1 MPGSPVYLR
10 DMTSTSARAHWHSFQ
25 CFGVKTPGE
34 NVEDA
39 DIISVMDFDL
49 SGNFLA
55 TGDKGGRVVLFE
67 RHHNPEETNHSLNPD
82 VRTPQTRPH
91 SVGFRY
97 LTEFQSHLPEFDYL
111 KSLEIEEKINCVRW
125 CRSYNTSKM
134 LLSANDKT
142 IKLWRVSS
150 SNRRLKHMSSFS
162 SDLSS
167 SVGGFKSGLHFSSS
181 SSSISGGGTKSRQ
194 ASLIGA
200 FRDEP
205 DLELSEN
212 SLNGVSKV
220 AMEEE
225 EEEVNETIESKNL
238 RVFGNAHAYHINSIS
253 VNSDQETFLSSDDL
267 RIHLWNLEV
276 TNTTFNIVDLKP
288 DNMED
293 LTEVIT
299 CSECHPQHC
308 FLFAYSSSKGLSRL
322 VDRRQRAL
330 CDYEDSA
337 LLFESP
343 ELPQDHSLFSEI
355 VNSISDLKFSGD
367 GRYLLTRDYLTLKL
381 WDLNM
386 NTCPVQIFNVNDHL
400 RGKLYDLYECDRIF
414 DKFTCALSHDGQRC
428 MTGSYDG
435 YFRVFEQFDKTSEWV
450 NIENTSS
457 LSLSESPEGTYVQEN
472 ERTDCYFKGNC
483 EGLLP
488 NEDVDVTNLS
498 LADNVYQLAWHPHE
512 DIAAVA
518 ASNTFYMFA
527 HSA

>member
-1 MPGSPVYLR
+1 MPGSPVYIGN
-10 DMTSTSARAHWHSFQ
+10 MTSNRPQWHSYQ
-25 CFGVKTPGE
+25 CFGVRTPGE
-34 NVEDA
+34 KVDDA
-39 DIISVMDFDL
+39 DIISTMEFDT

-67 RHHNPEETNHSLNPD
+67 RNHNHDEPNIDFNPNIRDSPNKPLTND
-82 VRTPQTRPH
+82 
-91 SVGFRY
+91 FRY
-97 LTEFQSHLPEFDYL
+97 LTEIQSHLPEFDYL
-111 KSLEIEEKINCVRW
+111 KSLEIDEKINCVRW

-142 IKLWRVSS
+142 IKLWRVS
-150 SNRRLKHMSSFS
+150 NRRSRH
-162 SDLSS
+162 LSNFNRELPS
-167 SVGGFKSGLHFSSS
+167 IGGCKSGLHCSSS
-181 SSSISGGGTKSRQ
+181 LTRGNKTRQ
-194 ASLIGA
+194 TSLIGA
-200 FRDEP
+200 FRD
-205 DLELSEN
+205 DADFELSGD
-212 SLNGVSKV
+212 SLDGLSKV

-225 EEEVNETIESKNL
+225 GEGEEVDDEDESSIETKSL

-308 FLFAYSSSKGLSRL
+308 FLFAYSSSKGLTRL

-343 ELPQDHSLFSEI
+343 EQPHDHSLFSEI
-355 VNSISDLKFSGD
+355 VNSISDIKFSGD

-381 WDLNM
+381 WDLHM
-386 NTCPVQIFNVNDHL
+386 NTCPVEIFNVHDHL

-435 YFRVFEQFDKTSEWV
+435 YFRVFQQSDKTSEWV
-450 NIENTSS
+450 NIEDVSSSPLSPSLDNTNA
-457 LSLSESPEGTYVQEN
+457 QEN
-472 ERTDCYFKGNC
+472 ERLSHHYHQLNNNC
-483 EGLLP
+483 KASP
-488 NEDVDVTNLS
+488 NEDVDVTNFSLS
-498 LADNVYQLAWHPHE
+498 DNVYQLAWHPSA
-512 DIAAVA
+512 DITAIA
-518 ASNTFYMFA
+518 ASNSFYMFSL
-527 HSA
+527 SA